1 MNEMVFVE
9 EVGLR
14 EGLQSVDRFLS
25 LKDKIKFVEMVITSG
40 IKRIQLGSFVN
51 PAKIPQASDTDALF
65 EYFTGYPDIIFTGL
79 VLNGR
84 GFERALKCSAKHL
97 NISISASRTH
107 QNINTGKDF
116 DKSFTE
122 ICKLIREAKKE
133 NIKVRGGIQAVF
145 GCHYE
150 GKVSIKTIKNI
161 VSEMIISGV
170 DEIGLSDTSGFATPA
185 SVEIILNEINDIIG
199 DKKIALHL
207 HNTIGMGLANVI
219 IGLEKGVTVFDS
231 SIAGI
236 GGCPFMIGAA
246 GNLPTE
252 DLCFMLKSL
261 GYLENISIEKL
272 VNTSEFSQRLFN
284 KSFGGKISLIY
295 KKMKEL
301 DIVDGLYR

>member
-1 MNEMVFVE
+1 MNEILSVE

-14 EGLQSVDRFLS
+14 EGLQSAGIFLS
-25 LKDKIKFVEMVITSG
+25 FKDKIKFIEMVIKSG
-40 IKRIQLGSFVN
+40 IRRIQLGSFVN
-51 PAKIPQASDTDALF
+51 PDKVPQASDTDVLF
-65 EYFTGYPDIIFTGL
+65 KYFKGYPSVIFTGL
-79 VLNGR
+79 VLNSR
-84 GFERALKCSAKHL
+84 GLERALRCGAKHL

-107 QNINTGKDF
+107 QKINTGKDF
-116 DKSFTE
+116 DKSFIE
-122 ICKLIREAKKE
+122 ICELIREAKKE
-133 NIKVRGGIQAVF
+133 NVKVRGGIQAVF

-150 GKVSIKTIKNI
+150 GKISIDIIKNI
-161 VSEMIISGV
+161 ASEMIVSGA

-185 SVEIILNEINDIIG
+185 SVEIILNEINEIIG

-207 HNTIGMGLANVI
+207 HDTIGMGLANAM
-219 IGLEKGVTVFDS
+219 IGLEKGVTLFDS

-236 GGCPFMIGAA
+236 GGCPFMVGAA

-261 GYLENISIEKL
+261 GYLKNVSMERIVDASKFGQKL
-272 VNTSEFSQRLFN
+272 FG